1 MTPYRRGVGGADGR
15 SVLDRL
21 YSKRLL
27 RGRSVIENAFGILK
41 QSFRELLDITDL
53 HVTFLPD
60 VVVCCCL
67 LHNVLLGQTPDEVA
81 RLLKILQ
88 REGAL
93 PEVDDNPLVD
103 VENDATE
110 TV

>member
-1 MTPYRRGVGGADGR
+1 M
-15 SVLDRL
+15 
-21 YSKRLL
+21 
-27 RGRSVIENAFGILK
+27 
-41 QSFRELLDITDL
+41 
-53 HVTFLPD
+53 
-60 VVVCCCL
+60 
-67 LHNVLLGQTPDEVA
+67 LLGQTPDEVA